1 MEAESSIEGKR
12 HPESGGISP
21 KKLRKAVVICGLEV
35 SRGYKK
41 ESEKNPVIP
50 YLITKAMNGA
60 QKSQRVSAEE
70 TTGRRRR
77 ARE

>member
-1 MEAESSIEGKR
+1 M
-12 HPESGGISP
+12 
-21 KKLRKAVVICGLEV
+21 ICGLEV
-35 SRGYKK
+35 SGGYKK
-41 ESEKNPVIP
+41 ESEENPVIP